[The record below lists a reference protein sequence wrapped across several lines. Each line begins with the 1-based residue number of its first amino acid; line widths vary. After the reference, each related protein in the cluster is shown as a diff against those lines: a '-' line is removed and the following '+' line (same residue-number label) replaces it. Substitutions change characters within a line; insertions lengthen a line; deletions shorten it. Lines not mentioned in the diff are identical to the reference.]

1 MTQKEQY
8 KKRYQNGDAP
18 WDIGRPDF
26 NLVQIVT
33 WRSIPGCKALD
44 IGCGT
49 GDNAIWLA
57 VNDFNVTGLEVSEEA
72 IRKAREKSLREGAEC
87 RFLLLDFF
95 QSSIPGTHFDFVFDR
110 GCFHSFGSKQDRK
123 KFVKNVATH
132 LAQEG
137 LWLTLVGNSDEIRE
151 GPGPPQRSAT
161 EIVMTVEPFFE
172 ILLLESTLFGSNSH
186 NPPRAW
192 RCLMKKRSL

>member
-8 KKRYQNGDAP
+8 KKRYQHGDAP

-26 NLVQIVT
+26 NLVEIVT
-33 WRSIPGCKALD
+33 RRSIPGCSALD

-57 VNDFNVTGLEVSEEA
+57 GNDFDITGLEVSEEA
-72 IRKAREKSLREGAEC
+72 LEKAWEKALHEGVEC
-87 RFLLLDFF
+87 QFLLLDFF
-95 QSSIPGTHFDFVFDR
+95 QSSIPGAPFGFAFDR
-110 GCFHSFGSKQDRK
+110 GCFHSFSSEQDRK
-123 KFVKNVATH
+123 KFAENVAGH
-132 LAQEG
+132 LMDEG
-137 LWLTLVGNSDEIRE
+137 LWLTLVGNSDENRDD
-151 GPGPPQRSAT
+151 PGPPQRSASD
-161 EIVMTVEPFFE
+161 IVLAVEPLFE
-172 ILLLESTLFGSNSH
+172 ILLLESTVFGSNSQ